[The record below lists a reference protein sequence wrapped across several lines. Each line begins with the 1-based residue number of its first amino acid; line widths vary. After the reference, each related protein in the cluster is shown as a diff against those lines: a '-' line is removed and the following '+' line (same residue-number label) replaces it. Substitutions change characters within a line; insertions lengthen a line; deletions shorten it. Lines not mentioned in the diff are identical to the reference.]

1 MKHKVATLG
10 PKGSFSHIAARK
22 LVEGAEIMFFDC
34 VEDVVRE
41 VEEGGSLGVVPIEN
55 SLQGSVGEVLDA
67 ILSHDV
73 MICGEVVLEIRHHL
87 LSRAS
92 KIEEIEVVVSH
103 PQALAQCRSFVM
115 SLTKE
120 YGIKVLNTT
129 STSNAA
135 ELASKNPTYAAIASE
150 EAAREYSL
158 HILKAD
164 VQDRKENYTRFVLL
178 SREVG
183 EKTGRDKTLLAV
195 YLKKDRPGALYEI
208 LGEFARRGINLT
220 RIESRSKKRE
230 MGEYF
235 FFIDLEGHVK
245 DEVVADALKA
255 LREKADEVKVLGSYG
270 W

>member
-1 MKHKVATLG
+1 MKRVATLG

-22 LVEGAEIMFFDC
+22 LVRDGEIVFFDC
-34 VEDVVRE
+34 VEDVVKE
-41 VEEGGSLGVVPIEN
+41 VDGGMAVGVVPIEN

-73 MICGEVVLEIRHHL
+73 MISGEVVLEIRHHL

-92 KIEEIEVVVSH
+92 KIEDVDVIVSH
-103 PQALAQCRSFVM
+103 PQALAQCRSFIRW
-115 SLTKE
+115 LTKSH
-120 YGIKVLNTT
+120 GIKVLNTT

-135 ELASKNPTYAAIASE
+135 ELASRNHTYAAIASE

-158 HILKAD
+158 HILKRD
-164 VQDRKENYTRFVLL
+164 VQDKRENYTRFVLL
-178 SREVG
+178 SKEIGKR
-183 EKTGRDKTLLAV
+183 TGKDKTSLAV

-208 LGEFARRGINLT
+208 LGEFAKRGINLT

-230 MGEYF
+230 LGEYF
-235 FFIDLEGHVK
+235 FFIDFEGHVN
-245 DEVVADALKA
+245 DEIVSDALKA
-255 LREKADEVKVLGSYG
+255 LREKADEVRVLGSYG